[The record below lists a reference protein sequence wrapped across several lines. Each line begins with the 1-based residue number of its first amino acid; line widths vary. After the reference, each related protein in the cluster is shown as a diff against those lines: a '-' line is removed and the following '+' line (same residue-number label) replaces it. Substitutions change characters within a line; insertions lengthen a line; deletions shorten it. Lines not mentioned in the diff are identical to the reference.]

1 VTAPT
6 SLSQKPISTF
16 RGLAPLVIIVFLGYL
31 AVGVP
36 LAALA
41 LYVHDTLGFSPLVVG
56 IMIGMQSI
64 VTVLT
69 RHRAGTFC
77 DHHGPRWAA
86 LAGLPIAV
94 LSGALYV
101 VAAHAPVAPLG
112 VLAIIL
118 AGRVA
123 MGLGESLF
131 IVGTMSWGIGRL
143 GPARTGRV
151 MSWQGIAMYGAMGIG
166 APLGLAVQSA
176 AGFAA
181 VGLVAAA
188 APLLALAIAAW
199 LPATPLIAAIR
210 APFLAVLG
218 LIWRPGLIVTLATA
232 PFATMATFLALY
244 FARQHWSGAGLA
256 LTGFGGSYVLV
267 RLAFSHLPDRLGGR
281 RVAAACL
288 VVECIGQAILWLAP
302 MPAVAIAGATISG
315 LGFSLIFPAMGVA
328 ATKSIAPGL
337 RGQAVGNFIAFFDL
351 AIGATGPVVGVVVGY
366 FGLSAAF
373 AVGLAA
379 ALAALALVPRLR

>member
-1 VTAPT
+1 
-6 SLSQKPISTF
+6 LSNKPISTF
-16 RGLAPLVIIVFLGYL
+16 RGLAPLVTVVFLGYL

-36 LAALA
+36 LAALS

-56 IMIGMQSI
+56 ITIGVQSI

-77 DHHGPRWAA
+77 DHHGPRRAA
-86 LAGLPIAV
+86 LVGLPIAV
-94 LSGALYV
+94 LSGALYG
-101 VAAHAPVAPLG
+101 VAAHAPFRPLG
-112 VLAIIL
+112 VLGVVL

-176 AGFAA
+176 AGFAG
-181 VGLVAAA
+181 VGLVAAG
-188 APLLALAIAAW
+188 APLLALAIAAL
-199 LPATPLIAAIR
+199 LPAAPVITAIR
-210 APFLAVLG
+210 APFLAVIG

-232 PFATMATFLALY
+232 PFATMAIFLALY
-244 FARQHWSGAGLA
+244 FASRSWSGAGLA
-256 LTGFGGSYVLV
+256 LTGFGGGYVVV
-267 RLAFSHLPDRLGGR
+267 RLFLSHLPDRLGGR
-281 RVAAACL
+281 TVAAACL
-288 VVECIGQAILWLAP
+288 TVECIGQAILWLAP
-302 MPAVAIAGATISG
+302 TPAVAIAGATLSG

-351 AIGATGPVVGVVVGY
+351 AIGAAGPVVGVVVGY
-366 FGLSAAF
+366 FGISAAF